1 MQGRKRPP
9 GNRIQAVRRSIPWR
23 GHGALSGPDFPTRVP
38 TVSSLDRFR
47 LWWQEYTG
55 EEETPFDGDTPAW
68 AVSLLLHVAVLL
80 SMALIG
86 LPRPAAKPR
95 PIAIVATE
103 PVETDVL
110 LDPPQELTVSVEPQ
124 PETGAQSDD
133 ALEMAQALA
142 PTIAEESI
150 VPVVAEHS
158 PTAEM
163 DLEAVDVIPTGLALS
178 ADIAVK
184 GDVGVG
190 TTGAS
195 GAVDRL
201 TVEIAASLEQRPTLI
216 CWVFDQ
222 SVSLAAQRKE
232 IAARLGRVFD
242 ELGMN
247 KSEANRPDLLNLV
260 FAYGK
265 GMQQLTEKPTPE
277 AATVVAAIENIAVD
291 DSGVEMTFSAIRAA
305 AERAKLLRIGPP
317 RRNVMIVAFT
327 DEVGNDQQFA
337 DQTAQVCRTQG
348 MPVYVVGVPAPFGM
362 AQVKMKFVE
371 FDPQYDGG
379 EEWAVVDQGPETLY
393 PEFVRIHP
401 REAEEPID
409 SGFGPFY
416 LSKLCAETGGI
427 YFAVHPNRGARGRVS
442 DAAVAPMASR
452 LRWFFAPDALKA
464 YRPDYV
470 AAAKIDQMIA
480 ANKAKKALVEAAR
493 SSQISP
499 MDAPRTTFPRVDDG
513 ALALLLADAQKGA
526 AKIQPKI
533 DALYGI
539 LAAGGADRSAIK
551 EKRWQAGYDLA
562 MGRILAVKIRTDAY
576 NIMLAQAKTGMK
588 FKNPKNDT
596 WVLEPSD
603 DVSATGSQT
612 DKLAKQCRD
621 YLERVVKEHPGTPW
635 AFLAGQELK
644 TPLGYAW
651 TETYTGVNRP
661 QMGNGGGG
669 GGGNPAD
676 DQARARLAPPKPKR
690 PLKNL

>member
-1 MQGRKRPP
+1 
-9 GNRIQAVRRSIPWR
+9 
-23 GHGALSGPDFPTRVP
+23 
-38 TVSSLDRFR
+38 VSSLDQVRR
-47 LWWQEYTG
+47 WWQQYTG

-68 AVSLLLHVAVLL
+68 AVSLVLHVTVLL
-80 SMALIG
+80 AMALVG
-86 LPRPAAKPR
+86 LPEPPAKPR
-95 PIAIVATE
+95 PISIVTTE

-110 LDPPQELTVSVEPQ
+110 LEPPQEISVSDTPQ
-124 PETGAQSDD
+124 EQAGAQSEH
-133 ALEMAQALA
+133 AQEMAQSQA
-142 PTIAEESI
+142 PEIAEESF
-150 VPVVAEHS
+150 VPVVFDDHPVAEEI
-158 PTAEM
+158 AEP
-163 DLEAVDVIPTGLALS
+163 VDADPTGLVLNT
-178 ADIAVK
+178 DITVK

-201 TVEIAASLEQRPTLI
+201 TVEIAAALEQRPTLV

-247 KSEANRPDLLNLV
+247 KSEANRPDLLNIV

-265 GMQQLTEKPTPE
+265 GMQQVTEKPTSE
-277 AATVVAAIENIAVD
+277 AADVVAAIENIVVD

-305 AERAKLLRIGPP
+305 AERAKVVRAGTP
-317 RRNVMIVAFT
+317 RRNVMIVVFT
-327 DEVGNDQQFA
+327 DEVGNDQQLA
-337 DQTAQVCRTQG
+337 DQTAQMCRTQG

-362 AQVKMKFVE
+362 REVKMKFVE
-371 FDPQYDGG
+371 FDPKYQGG
-379 EEWAVVDQGPETLY
+379 EQWAVVDQGPETLY

-409 SGFGPFY
+409 SGFGPFS

-427 YFAVHPNRGARGRVS
+427 YFAVHANRHAQGRVS
-442 DAAVAPMASR
+442 DDAVAPMASR
-452 LRWFFAPDALKA
+452 LRRFFDPVAMKN

-470 AAAKIDQMIA
+470 AAVKIEQMLA
-480 ANKAKKALVEAAR
+480 SNKAKKALVEAAR

-499 MDAPRTTFPRVDDG
+499 MESPQMTFPREDDG
-513 ALALLLADAQKGA
+513 ALALLLTEAQKMA
-526 AKIQPKI
+526 ARIAPKI

-539 LAAGGADRSAIK
+539 LAAGAADREKIE

-562 MGRILAVKIRTDAY
+562 MGRLLATKIRTDAY

-588 FKNPKNDT
+588 FKDPKNDT
-596 WVLEPSD
+596 WVLKPSH

-612 DKLAKQCRD
+612 DKLAKQCRT
-621 YLERVVKEHPGTPW
+621 YLERVVKDHPGTPW
-635 AFLAGQELK
+635 AFLAAEELK

-651 TETYTGVNRP
+651 SETYTGVNKP
-661 QMGNGGGG
+661 KMGDGGG
-669 GGGNPAD
+669 GGGNPIPAD
-676 DQARARLAPPKPKR
+676 DQARRLAPPKPAR

>member
-1 MQGRKRPP
+1 
-9 GNRIQAVRRSIPWR
+9 
-23 GHGALSGPDFPTRVP
+23 
-38 TVSSLDRFR
+38 VSSLDQVRR
-47 LWWQEYTG
+47 WWQEYTG

-68 AVSLLLHVAVLL
+68 AVSLVLHVTVLL
-80 SMALIG
+80 AMAVVG
-86 LPRPAAKPR
+86 LPEPRAKPR
-95 PIAIVATE
+95 PISIVATE
-103 PVETDVL
+103 PVETEVL
-110 LDPPQELTVSVEPQ
+110 LEPPQEISVSDTPQ
-124 PETGAQSDD
+124 EQAGAQSEH
-133 ALEMAQALA
+133 ALETAQSQA
-142 PTIAEESI
+142 PEIGEESI
-150 VPVVAEHS
+150 VPVEFDENPAAEQI
-158 PTAEM
+158 AETI
-163 DLEAVDVIPTGLALS
+163 DADPTGLVLNT
-178 ADIAVK
+178 DITVK

-201 TVEIAASLEQRPTLI
+201 TVEIAAALEQRPTLV

-247 KSEANRPDLLNLV
+247 KSQANRPDLMNIV

-265 GMQQLTEKPTPE
+265 GMQQVTEKPTSE
-277 AATVVAAIENIAVD
+277 AADVVAAIENIVVD

-305 AERAKLLRIGPP
+305 AERAKVVRAGTP
-317 RRNVMIVAFT
+317 RRNVMIVVFT
-327 DEVGNDQQFA
+327 DEIGNDQQLA
-337 DQTAQVCRTQG
+337 DQTAQMCRTQG

-362 AQVKMKFVE
+362 REVKMKFVE
-371 FDPQYDGG
+371 FDPQYAGG
-379 EEWAVVDQGPETLY
+379 EQWAVVDQGPETLY

-409 SGFGPFY
+409 SGFGPFS

-427 YFAVHPNRGARGRVS
+427 YFAVHANRHTQGRVS
-442 DAAVAPMASR
+442 DDAVAPMASR
-452 LRWFFAPDALKA
+452 LRRFFDPNAMKN

-470 AAAKIDQMIA
+470 AAAKIEQMLA

-499 MDAPRTTFPRVDDG
+499 MESPQMRFPREDDG
-513 ALALLLADAQKGA
+513 ALALLLAEAQKMA
-526 AKIQPKI
+526 ARIAPKI
-533 DALYGI
+533 DSLYGI
-539 LAAGGADRSAIK
+539 LAAGAADREKIQ

-562 MGRILAVKIRTDAY
+562 MGRLLAVKIRTDAY

-596 WVLEPSD
+596 WVLQPSH

-612 DKLAKQCRD
+612 DKLAKQCRT
-621 YLERVVKEHPGTPW
+621 YLERVVKDHPGTPW
-635 AFLAGQELK
+635 AFLAAEELK

-651 TETYTGVNRP
+651 NETYTGVNKP
-661 QMGNGGGG
+661 KMGDGGG
-669 GGGNPAD
+669 GGGNPRPAD
-676 DQARARLAPPKPKR
+676 DQARRLAPPKPAR

>member
-1 MQGRKRPP
+1 MP
-9 GNRIQAVRRSIPWR
+9 A
-23 GHGALSGPDFPTRVP
+23 
-38 TVSSLDRFR
+38 VSSLDRFR

-68 AVSLLLHVAVLL
+68 AVSLVLHVTVLL
-80 SMALIG
+80 AMALIG
-86 LPRPAAKPR
+86 LPVAPAKPR

-103 PVETDVL
+103 PVETEVL

-124 PETGAQSDD
+124 PEAGAQSDD
-133 ALEMAQALA
+133 ALEVAQALA

-150 VPVVAEHS
+150 VPEAVEDS
-158 PTAEM
+158 PTAEV
-163 DLEAVDVIPTGLALS
+163 DVELADVIPTGLQLDS
-178 ADIAVK
+178 DIAVK

-232 IAARLGRVFD
+232 IAARLDRVFD

-247 KSEANRPDLLNLV
+247 KSQANRPDLLNLV

-442 DAAVAPMASR
+442 DAAVAPMSSR
-452 LRWFFAPDALKA
+452 LRWFFEPDALKA

-470 AAAKIDQMIA
+470 AAAKINQMIA

-499 MDAPRTTFPRVDDG
+499 MDAPTMTFPRVDDG
-513 ALALLLADAQKGA
+513 ALALLLAEAQKGA

-533 DALYGI
+533 DALYGT
-539 LAAGGADRSAIK
+539 LAAGAADRGAIE

-562 MGRILAVKIRTDAY
+562 MGRVLAVKIRTDAY

-612 DKLAKQCRD
+612 DKLAKQCRT
-621 YLERVVKEHPGTPW
+621 YLERVVKDHPGTPW
-635 AFLAGQELK
+635 AYLAAEELR

-651 TETYTGVNRP
+651 TETYTGVNKP

-669 GGGNPAD
+669 GEGNPAD

>member
-1 MQGRKRPP
+1 MAGPGHRP
-9 GNRIQAVRRSIPWR
+9 
-23 GHGALSGPDFPTRVP
+23 ALEVPTRVL

-68 AVSLLLHVAVLL
+68 AVSLVLHVTVLL

-86 LPRPAAKPR
+86 LPRAPAKPQ

-103 PVETDVL
+103 PVEPEVL
-110 LDPPQELTVSVEPQ
+110 LDLPEELAVSVEPQ
-124 PETGAQSDD
+124 QEAGAQSKD
-133 ALEMAQALA
+133 ALEMAQSLA

-150 VPVVAEHS
+150 LPVVLEDNSAVE
-158 PTAEM
+158 T
-163 DLEAVDVIPTGLALS
+163 DLEPVDIDPTGLALT

-184 GDVGVG
+184 GDIGVG

-201 TVEIAASLEQRPTLI
+201 TVEIAASLEQRPTLV

-232 IAARLGRVFD
+232 IAARLSRVFA

-247 KSEANRPDLLNLV
+247 KSQANRPDLLNLV

-265 GMQQLTEKPTPE
+265 GMQQVIEKPTSE
-277 AATVVAAIENIAVD
+277 ADAVVAAIENISVD

-305 AERAKLLRIGPP
+305 AERAKPLRIGPP

-327 DEVGNDQQFA
+327 DEVGNDPQFA

-371 FDPQYDGG
+371 FDPRYDGG

-427 YFAVHPNRGARGRVS
+427 YFAVHANRNARGRVS

-452 LRWFFAPDALKA
+452 LRWFFEPEALKA

-470 AAAKIDQMIA
+470 AAAKIDQMIV
-480 ANKAKKALVEAAR
+480 ANKAKKALVDASR

-499 MDAPRTTFPRVDDG
+499 MDAPTMVFLRVDDG
-513 ALALLLADAQKGA
+513 ALALLLAEAQKGA

-533 DALYGI
+533 DALYGT
-539 LAAGGADRSAIK
+539 LAAGAADRDAIK

-562 MGRILAVKIRTDAY
+562 MGRVLAVKIRTDAY

-596 WVLEPSD
+596 WVLQPSD

-612 DKLAKQCRD
+612 DKLAKQCRT
-621 YLERVVKEHPGTPW
+621 YLERVVKDHPGTPW
-635 AFLAGQELK
+635 AFLATEELK

-651 TETYTGVNRP
+651 TETYTGVNKP
-661 QMGNGGGG
+661 SMGDGGG

-676 DQARARLAPPKPKR
+676 DQARARMAPPKPKR

>member
-1 MQGRKRPP
+1 M
-9 GNRIQAVRRSIPWR
+9 
-23 GHGALSGPDFPTRVP
+23 
-38 TVSSLDRFR
+38 SSLDQVRR
-47 LWWQEYTG
+47 WWQQYTG

-68 AVSLLLHVAVLL
+68 AVSLVLHVTVLL
-80 SMALIG
+80 AMALVG
-86 LPRPAAKPR
+86 LPEPPGKFR
-95 PIAIVATE
+95 PIPIVATE

-110 LDPPQELTVSVEPQ
+110 LEPPQEISVSDAPQ
-124 PETGAQSDD
+124 EQAGAQSEH
-133 ALEMAQALA
+133 AQEMAQSQA
-142 PTIAEESI
+142 PEVAEESF
-150 VPVVAEHS
+150 VPVVVDDDPAAEQI
-158 PTAEM
+158 AETI
-163 DLEAVDVIPTGLALS
+163 DADPTGLMLNT
-178 ADIAVK
+178 DITVK

-201 TVEIAASLEQRPTLI
+201 TVEIAAALEQRPTLV

-247 KSEANRPDLLNLV
+247 QSKANRPDLLNIV

-265 GMQQLTEKPTPE
+265 GMQQVTEKPTSE
-277 AATVVAAIENIAVD
+277 AADVVAAIENIVVD

-305 AERAKLLRIGPP
+305 AERAKVVRAGTP
-317 RRNVMIVAFT
+317 RRNVMIVVFT
-327 DEVGNDQQFA
+327 DEVGNDQQLA
-337 DQTAQVCRTQG
+337 DQTAQMCRIQG

-362 AQVKMKFVE
+362 REVKMKFVE
-371 FDPQYDGG
+371 FDPKYQGG
-379 EEWAVVDQGPETLY
+379 EQWAVVDQGPETLY

-409 SGFGPFY
+409 SGFGPFS

-427 YFAVHPNRGARGRVS
+427 YFAVHANRQTRGRVS
-442 DAAVAPMASR
+442 DDAVAPMASR
-452 LRWFFAPDALKA
+452 LRRFFDPNAMKN

-470 AAAKIDQMIA
+470 AAAKIEQMLA
-480 ANKAKKALVEAAR
+480 SNKAKKALVDAAR

-499 MDAPRTTFPRVDDG
+499 MEAPQMTFPREDDG
-513 ALALLLADAQKGA
+513 ALALLLAEAQKMA
-526 AKIQPKI
+526 ARIAPKI

-539 LAAGGADRSAIK
+539 LAAGAADRDKIE

-562 MGRILAVKIRTDAY
+562 MGRLLATKIRTDAY

-588 FKNPKNDT
+588 FKNSKNDT
-596 WVLEPSD
+596 WVLQPSD

-612 DKLAKQCRD
+612 DKLAKQCRM
-621 YLERVVKEHPGTPW
+621 YLERVVKDHPGTPW
-635 AFLAGQELK
+635 AFLAAEELK

-651 TETYTGVNRP
+651 SETYTGVNKP
-661 QMGNGGGG
+661 KMGNGGGG
-669 GGGNPAD
+669 GNPIPAD
-676 DQARARLAPPKPKR
+676 DQARRLAPPKPAR

>member
-1 MQGRKRPP
+1 MAGPGHRP
-9 GNRIQAVRRSIPWR
+9 
-23 GHGALSGPDFPTRVP
+23 ALEVPTRVL

-68 AVSLLLHVAVLL
+68 AVSLVLHVTVLL

-86 LPRPAAKPR
+86 LPRAPAKPQ

-103 PVETDVL
+103 PVEPEVL
-110 LDPPQELTVSVEPQ
+110 LDLPEELAVSVEPQ
-124 PETGAQSDD
+124 QEAGAQSKD
-133 ALEMAQALA
+133 ALEMAQSLA

-150 VPVVAEHS
+150 LPVVLEDNSAVE
-158 PTAEM
+158 T
-163 DLEAVDVIPTGLALS
+163 DLEPVDIDPTGLALT

-184 GDVGVG
+184 GDIGVG

-201 TVEIAASLEQRPTLI
+201 TVEIAASLEQRPTLV

-232 IAARLGRVFD
+232 IAARLSRVFA

-247 KSEANRPDLLNLV
+247 KSQANRPDLLNLV

-265 GMQQLTEKPTPE
+265 GMQQVIEKPTSE
-277 AATVVAAIENIAVD
+277 ADAVVAAIENISVD

-305 AERAKLLRIGPP
+305 AERAKPLRIGPP

-327 DEVGNDQQFA
+327 DEVGNDQQLA
-337 DQTAQVCRTQG
+337 NQTAQVCRNQG
-348 MPVYVVGVPAPFGM
+348 ISVYVVGVPAPFGM

-379 EEWAVVDQGPETLY
+379 EQWAVVDQGPETLY

-409 SGFGPFY
+409 SGFGPFH

-427 YFAVHPNRGARGRVS
+427 YFAVHANRGARGRVS

-452 LRWFFAPDALKA
+452 LRRFFESDALKA

-499 MDAPRTTFPRVDDG
+499 MDAPTMTFPRVDDG
-513 ALALLLADAQKGA
+513 ALALLLAEAQKGA

-533 DALYGI
+533 DALYGT
-539 LAAGGADRSAIK
+539 LAAGAADRGAIE

-562 MGRILAVKIRTDAY
+562 MGRVLAVKIRTDAY

-612 DKLAKQCRD
+612 DKLAKQCRT
-621 YLERVVKEHPGTPW
+621 YLERVVKDHPGTPW
-635 AFLAGQELK
+635 AYLAAEELR

-651 TETYTGVNRP
+651 TETYTGVNKP

-669 GGGNPAD
+669 GEGNPAD

>member
-1 MQGRKRPP
+1 M
-9 GNRIQAVRRSIPWR
+9 
-23 GHGALSGPDFPTRVP
+23 
-38 TVSSLDRFR
+38 SSLDQVRR
-47 LWWQEYTG
+47 WWQEYTG
-55 EEETPFDGDTPAW
+55 EEETPFDGDAPAW
-68 AVSLLLHVAVLL
+68 AVSLVLHVTVLL
-80 SMALIG
+80 AMAFVG
-86 LPRPAAKPR
+86 LPELPAKPR
-95 PIAIVATE
+95 PIPIVVTE

-110 LDPPQELTVSVEPQ
+110 LEPPQEISVSDTPQ
-124 PETGAQSDD
+124 EQAGAQSEH
-133 ALEMAQALA
+133 ALEMAQSQA
-142 PTIAEESI
+142 PEIAEESI
-150 VPVVAEHS
+150 VPVEFDENPAAEQI
-158 PTAEM
+158 AETI
-163 DLEAVDVIPTGLALS
+163 DADPTGLVLS
-178 ADIAVK
+178 TDITVK

-201 TVEIAASLEQRPTLI
+201 TVEIAASLEQRPTLV

-247 KSEANRPDLLNLV
+247 KSDANRPDLMNIV

-265 GMQQLTEKPTPE
+265 GMQQVTEKPTSE
-277 AATVVAAIENIAVD
+277 AADVVKAIENIVVD

-305 AERAKLLRIGPP
+305 AERAKVVRAGTP

-362 AQVKMKFVE
+362 REVKMKFVE
-371 FDPQYDGG
+371 FDPQYAGG
-379 EEWAVVDQGPETLY
+379 EQWAVVDQGPETLY

-409 SGFGPFY
+409 SGFGPFS

-427 YFAVHPNRGARGRVS
+427 YFAVHANRHTQGRVS
-442 DAAVAPMASR
+442 DDAVAPMASR
-452 LRWFFAPDALKA
+452 LRRFFDPSTMKN

-470 AAAKIDQMIA
+470 AAAKIEQNLA

-499 MDAPRTTFPRVDDG
+499 MESPQMTFPREDDG
-513 ALALLLADAQKGA
+513 ALALLFAEAQKMA
-526 AKIQPKI
+526 ARIAPKI

-539 LAAGGADRSAIK
+539 LAAGAADREKIQ

-562 MGRILAVKIRTDAY
+562 MGRLLAVKIRTDAY

-588 FKNPKNDT
+588 FKDPKHDT
-596 WVLEPSD
+596 WVLQPSH

-612 DKLAKQCRD
+612 DKLAKQCRT
-621 YLERVVKEHPGTPW
+621 YLERVVKDHPGTPW
-635 AFLAGQELK
+635 AFLAAEELK

-651 TETYTGVNRP
+651 SETYTGVNKP
-661 QMGNGGGG
+661 KMGDGGG
-669 GGGNPAD
+669 GGGNPRPAD
-676 DQARARLAPPKPKR
+676 DQARRLAPPKPAR

>member
-1 MQGRKRPP
+1 MP
-9 GNRIQAVRRSIPWR
+9 A
-23 GHGALSGPDFPTRVP
+23 
-38 TVSSLDRFR
+38 VSSLDRFR

-68 AVSLLLHVAVLL
+68 AVSLVLHVTVLL
-80 SMALIG
+80 AMALIG
-86 LPRPAAKPR
+86 LPVAPAKPR

-103 PVETDVL
+103 PVETEVL

-124 PETGAQSDD
+124 PEAGAQSDD
-133 ALEMAQALA
+133 ALEVAQALA

-150 VPVVAEHS
+150 VPEAVEDS
-158 PTAEM
+158 PTAEV
-163 DLEAVDVIPTGLALS
+163 DVELADVIPTGLQLDS
-178 ADIAVK
+178 DIAVK

-232 IAARLGRVFD
+232 IAARLDRVFD

-247 KSEANRPDLLNLV
+247 KSQANRPDLLNLV

-265 GMQQLTEKPTPE
+265 GMQQVIEKPTSD
-277 AATVVAAIENIAVD
+277 ADAVVAAIENIAVD
-291 DSGVEMTFSAIRAA
+291 DSGVEMTFAAIRAA

-317 RRNVMIVAFT
+317 RRHVMIVAFT
-327 DEVGNDQQFA
+327 DEVGNDPQLA

-348 MPVYVVGVPAPFGM
+348 IPVYVVGVPAPFGLP
-362 AQVKMKFVE
+362 QVKMKFVE

-379 EEWAVVDQGPETLY
+379 EQWAVVDQGPETLY

-442 DAAVAPMASR
+442 DAEVAPMASR
-452 LRWFFAPDALKA
+452 LRRFFAPDALKA

-470 AAAKIDQMIA
+470 AAVKIDQMIV

-499 MDAPRTTFPRVDDG
+499 MDAPTTTFPRVDDG
-513 ALALLLADAQKGA
+513 ALALLLAEAQKGA

-533 DALYGI
+533 DALYGT
-539 LAAGGADRSAIK
+539 LAAGAADRDAIK
-551 EKRWQAGYDLA
+551 EKRWQAGYDLS
-562 MGRILAVKIRTDAY
+562 MGRVLAVKIRTDAY

-612 DKLAKQCRD
+612 DKLAKQCRT
-621 YLERVVKEHPGTPW
+621 YLERVVKDHPGTPW
-635 AFLAGQELK
+635 AFLAGEELK

-651 TETYTGVNRP
+651 TETYTGVNKP
-661 QMGNGGGG
+661 QMGSGGGG

>member
-1 MQGRKRPP
+1 MAGPGHRP
-9 GNRIQAVRRSIPWR
+9 
-23 GHGALSGPDFPTRVP
+23 ALEVPTRVL

-68 AVSLLLHVAVLL
+68 AVSLALHVTVLL

-86 LPRPAAKPR
+86 LPRAPAKPQ

-103 PVETDVL
+103 PVEPEVL
-110 LDPPQELTVSVEPQ
+110 LDLPEELAVSVEPQ
-124 PETGAQSDD
+124 QEAGAQSKD
-133 ALEMAQALA
+133 ALEMAQSLA

-150 VPVVAEHS
+150 LPVVLEDNSAVE
-158 PTAEM
+158 T
-163 DLEAVDVIPTGLALS
+163 DLEPVDIDPTGLALT

-184 GDVGVG
+184 GDIGVG

-201 TVEIAASLEQRPTLI
+201 TVEIAASLEQRPTLV

-232 IAARLGRVFD
+232 IAARLSRVFV

-247 KSEANRPDLLNLV
+247 KSQANRPDLLNLV

-265 GMQQLTEKPTPE
+265 GMQQVIEKPTSE
-277 AATVVAAIENIAVD
+277 ADAVVAAIENISVD

-305 AERAKLLRIGPP
+305 AERAKPLRIGPP

-327 DEVGNDQQFA
+327 DEVGNDPQFA

-371 FDPQYDGG
+371 FDPRYDGG

-427 YFAVHPNRGARGRVS
+427 YFAVHANRNARGRVS

-452 LRWFFAPDALKA
+452 LRWFFEPEALKA

-470 AAAKIDQMIA
+470 AAAKIDQMIV
-480 ANKAKKALVEAAR
+480 ANKAKKALVDASR

-499 MDAPRTTFPRVDDG
+499 MDAPTMVFLRVDDG
-513 ALALLLADAQKGA
+513 ALALLLAEAQKGA

-533 DALYGI
+533 DALYGT
-539 LAAGGADRSAIK
+539 LAAGAADRDAIK

-562 MGRILAVKIRTDAY
+562 MGRVLAVKIRTDAY

-596 WVLEPSD
+596 WVLQPSD

-612 DKLAKQCRD
+612 DKLAKQCRT
-621 YLERVVKEHPGTPW
+621 YLERVVKDHPGTPW
-635 AFLAGQELK
+635 AFLATEELK

-651 TETYTGVNRP
+651 TETYTGVNKP
-661 QMGNGGGG
+661 SMGDGGG

-676 DQARARLAPPKPKR
+676 DQARARMAPPKPKR

>member
-1 MQGRKRPP
+1 MP
-9 GNRIQAVRRSIPWR
+9 A
-23 GHGALSGPDFPTRVP
+23 
-38 TVSSLDRFR
+38 VSSLDRFR

-68 AVSLLLHVAVLL
+68 AVSLVLHVTVLL
-80 SMALIG
+80 AMALIG
-86 LPRPAAKPR
+86 LPVAPAKPR

-103 PVETDVL
+103 PVETEVL

-124 PETGAQSDD
+124 PEAGAQSDD
-133 ALEMAQALA
+133 ALEVAQALA

-150 VPVVAEHS
+150 VPEAVEDS
-158 PTAEM
+158 PTAEV
-163 DLEAVDVIPTGLALS
+163 DVELADVIPTGLQLDS
-178 ADIAVK
+178 DIAVK

-232 IAARLGRVFD
+232 IAARLDRVFD

-247 KSEANRPDLLNLV
+247 KSQANRPDLLNLV

-265 GMQQLTEKPTPE
+265 GMQQVIEKPTSD
-277 AATVVAAIENIAVD
+277 ADAVVAAIENIAVD
-291 DSGVEMTFSAIRAA
+291 DSGVEMTFAAIRAA

-317 RRNVMIVAFT
+317 RRHVMIVAFT
-327 DEVGNDQQFA
+327 DEVGNDPQLA

-348 MPVYVVGVPAPFGM
+348 IPVYVVGVPAPFGLP
-362 AQVKMKFVE
+362 QVKMKFVE

-379 EEWAVVDQGPETLY
+379 EQWAVVDQGPETLY

-442 DAAVAPMASR
+442 DAEVAPMASR
-452 LRWFFAPDALKA
+452 LRRFFAPDALKA

-470 AAAKIDQMIA
+470 AAVKIDQMIV

-499 MDAPRTTFPRVDDG
+499 MDAPTTTFPRVDDG
-513 ALALLLADAQKGA
+513 ALALLLAEAQKGA

-533 DALYGI
+533 DALYGT
-539 LAAGGADRSAIK
+539 LAAGAADRDAIK
-551 EKRWQAGYDLA
+551 EKRWQAGYDLS
-562 MGRILAVKIRTDAY
+562 MGRVLAVKIRTDAY

-612 DKLAKQCRD
+612 DKLAKQCRT
-621 YLERVVKEHPGTPW
+621 YLERVVKDHPGTPW
-635 AFLAGQELK
+635 AFLAGEELK

-651 TETYTGVNRP
+651 TETYTGVNKP

>member
-1 MQGRKRPP
+1 
-9 GNRIQAVRRSIPWR
+9 
-23 GHGALSGPDFPTRVP
+23 VP
-38 TVSSLDRFR
+38 AVSSLDRFR

-68 AVSLLLHVAVLL
+68 AVSLVLHVTVLL
-80 SMALIG
+80 AMALIG
-86 LPRPAAKPR
+86 LPVAPAKPR

-103 PVETDVL
+103 PVETEVL

-124 PETGAQSDD
+124 PEAGAQSDD
-133 ALEMAQALA
+133 ALEVAQALA

-150 VPVVAEHS
+150 VPEAVEDS
-158 PTAEM
+158 PTAEV
-163 DLEAVDVIPTGLALS
+163 DVELADVIPTGLQLDS
-178 ADIAVK
+178 DIAVK

-232 IAARLGRVFD
+232 IAARLDRVFD

-247 KSEANRPDLLNLV
+247 KSQANRPDLLNLV

-265 GMQQLTEKPTPE
+265 GMQQVIEKPTSD
-277 AATVVAAIENIAVD
+277 ADAVVAAIENIAVD
-291 DSGVEMTFSAIRAA
+291 DSGVEMTFAAIRAA

-317 RRNVMIVAFT
+317 RRHVMIVAFT
-327 DEVGNDQQFA
+327 DEVGNDPQLA

-348 MPVYVVGVPAPFGM
+348 IPVYVVGVPAPFGLP
-362 AQVKMKFVE
+362 QVKMKFVE

-379 EEWAVVDQGPETLY
+379 EQWAVVDQGPETLY

-442 DAAVAPMASR
+442 DAEVAPMASR
-452 LRWFFAPDALKA
+452 LRRFFAPDALKA

-470 AAAKIDQMIA
+470 AAVKIDQMIV

-499 MDAPRTTFPRVDDG
+499 MDAPTTTFPRVDDG
-513 ALALLLADAQKGA
+513 ALALLLAEAQKGA

-533 DALYGI
+533 DALYGT
-539 LAAGGADRSAIK
+539 LAAGAADRDAIK
-551 EKRWQAGYDLA
+551 EKRWQAGYDLS
-562 MGRILAVKIRTDAY
+562 MGRVLAVKIRTDAY

-612 DKLAKQCRD
+612 DKLAKQCRT
-621 YLERVVKEHPGTPW
+621 YLERVVKDHPGTPW
-635 AFLAGQELK
+635 AFLAGEELK

-651 TETYTGVNRP
+651 TETYTGVNKP

>member
-1 MQGRKRPP
+1 
-9 GNRIQAVRRSIPWR
+9 
-23 GHGALSGPDFPTRVP
+23 
-38 TVSSLDRFR
+38 VSSLDRFR

-68 AVSLLLHVAVLL
+68 AVSLVLHVAVLL

-86 LPRPAAKPR
+86 LPVAPAKPR

-103 PVETDVL
+103 PIETEVL
-110 LDPPQELTVSVEPQ
+110 LDPPQDLTISVEPQ
-124 PETGAQSDD
+124 QEAGAQSEH
-133 ALEMAQALA
+133 ALEMAQSLA

-150 VPVVAEHS
+150 VTDVVENDPAADMELEPVV
-158 PTAEM
+158 
-163 DLEAVDVIPTGLALS
+163 DIPTGLELS

-184 GDVGVG
+184 GDIGVG

-232 IAARLGRVFD
+232 IAARLDRVFD

-265 GMQQLTEKPTPE
+265 GMQQITEKPTPE
-277 AATVVAAIENIAVD
+277 AGAVVAAIENIAVD

-305 AERAKLLRIGPP
+305 AERAKPLRSGPP

-327 DEVGNDQQFA
+327 DEVGNDQQLA
-337 DQTAQVCRTQG
+337 DQTAQVCRNQG
-348 MPVYVVGVPAPFGM
+348 IPVHVVGVPAPFGM
-362 AQVKMKFVE
+362 KQVKVKFIE
-371 FDPQYDGG
+371 FDPKYDGG
-379 EEWAVVDQGPETLY
+379 EQWPVVDQGPETLY

-409 SGFGPFY
+409 SGFGPFH

-427 YFAVHPNRGARGRVS
+427 YFAVHANRSAAGRVS

-452 LRWFFAPDALKA
+452 LRRFFAPDALKA
-464 YRPDYV
+464 YRPDYL

-499 MDAPRTTFPRVDDG
+499 MDAPTMTFPRVDDG
-513 ALALLLADAQKGA
+513 ALALLLAEAQKGA

-533 DALYGI
+533 DALYGT
-539 LAAGGADRSAIK
+539 LAAGAADRDAIK

-562 MGRILAVKIRTDAY
+562 MGRVLAVKIRTDAY

-612 DKLAKQCRD
+612 DKLAKQCRT
-621 YLERVVKEHPGTPW
+621 YLERVVKDHPGTPW
-635 AFLAGQELK
+635 AYLAAEELK

-651 TETYTGVNRP
+651 SETYTGVNNRSIRA
-661 QMGNGGGG
+661 GGAGGGA
-669 GGGNPAD
+669 GNPTD
-676 DQARARLAPPKPKR
+676 DQARTRLAPPKPKR
-690 PLKNL
+690 PLKHL

>member
-1 MQGRKRPP
+1 MAGPGHRP
-9 GNRIQAVRRSIPWR
+9 
-23 GHGALSGPDFPTRVP
+23 ALEVPTRVL

-68 AVSLLLHVAVLL
+68 AVSLVLHVTVLL

-86 LPRPAAKPR
+86 LPRAPAKPQ

-103 PVETDVL
+103 PVEPEVL
-110 LDPPQELTVSVEPQ
+110 LDLPEELAVSVEPQ
-124 PETGAQSDD
+124 QEAGAQSKD
-133 ALEMAQALA
+133 ALEMAQSLA

-150 VPVVAEHS
+150 LPVVLEDNSAVE
-158 PTAEM
+158 T
-163 DLEAVDVIPTGLALS
+163 DLEPVDIDPTGLALT

-184 GDVGVG
+184 GDIGVG

-201 TVEIAASLEQRPTLI
+201 TVEIAASLEQRPTLV

-232 IAARLGRVFD
+232 IAARLSRVFA

-247 KSEANRPDLLNLV
+247 KSQANRPDLLNLV

-265 GMQQLTEKPTPE
+265 GMQQVIEKPTSE
-277 AATVVAAIENIAVD
+277 ADAVVAAIENISVD

-305 AERAKLLRIGPP
+305 AERAKPLRIGPP

-327 DEVGNDQQFA
+327 DEVGNDPQFA

-371 FDPQYDGG
+371 FDPRYDGG

-442 DAAVAPMASR
+442 DAEVAPMASR
-452 LRWFFAPDALKA
+452 LRRFFAPDALKA

-470 AAAKIDQMIA
+470 AAVKIDQMIV
-480 ANKAKKALVEAAR
+480 ANKAKKALVDASR

-499 MDAPRTTFPRVDDG
+499 MDAPTMVFLRVDDG
-513 ALALLLADAQKGA
+513 ALALLLAEAQKGA

-533 DALYGI
+533 DALYGT
-539 LAAGGADRSAIK
+539 LAAGAADRDAIK

-562 MGRILAVKIRTDAY
+562 MGRVLAVKIRTDAY

-596 WVLEPSD
+596 WVLQPSD

-612 DKLAKQCRD
+612 DKLAKQCRT
-621 YLERVVKEHPGTPW
+621 YLERVVKDHPGTPW
-635 AFLAGQELK
+635 AFLATEELK

-651 TETYTGVNRP
+651 TETYTGVNKP
-661 QMGNGGGG
+661 SMGDGGG

-676 DQARARLAPPKPKR
+676 DQARARMAPPKPKR

>member
-1 MQGRKRPP
+1 MAGP
-9 GNRIQAVRRSIPWR
+9 GHQP
-23 GHGALSGPDFPTRVP
+23 GPNVPTRVL

-55 EEETPFDGDTPAW
+55 EEETPFDGDAPAW
-68 AVSLLLHVAVLL
+68 AVSLVLHVTVLL

-86 LPRPAAKPR
+86 LPGTPAKPR

-103 PVETDVL
+103 PVETEVL
-110 LDPPQELTVSVEPQ
+110 LDPPQELTVSAEPQ
-124 PETGAQSDD
+124 EEAGAQSED
-133 ALEMAQALA
+133 ALEMAQSLA

-150 VPVVAEHS
+150 VPVAVEDNPAAEIN
-158 PTAEM
+158 
-163 DLEAVDVIPTGLALS
+163 LEAGDVLPTGLELDS
-178 ADIAVK
+178 DIAVK

-247 KSEANRPDLLNLV
+247 KSRANRPDLLNIV

-265 GMQQLTEKPTPE
+265 GMQQVIEKPTSE
-277 AATVVAAIENIAVD
+277 TDAVVAAIENIVVD

-305 AERAKLLRIGPP
+305 AERAKPLRIGPP

-327 DEVGNDQQFA
+327 DEVGNDQQLA
-337 DQTAQVCRTQG
+337 NQTAQVCRNQG
-348 MPVYVVGVPAPFGM
+348 ISVYVVGVPAPFGM

-379 EEWAVVDQGPETLY
+379 EQWAVVDQGPETLY

-409 SGFGPFY
+409 SGFGPFH

-427 YFAVHPNRGARGRVS
+427 YFAVHANRGARGRVS

-452 LRWFFAPDALKA
+452 LRRFFESDALKA

-499 MDAPRTTFPRVDDG
+499 MDAPTMTFPRVDDG
-513 ALALLLADAQKGA
+513 ALALLLAEAQKGA

-533 DALYGI
+533 DALYGT
-539 LAAGGADRSAIK
+539 LAAGAADRGAIE

-562 MGRILAVKIRTDAY
+562 MGRVLAVKIRTDAY

-612 DKLAKQCRD
+612 DKLAKQCRT
-621 YLERVVKEHPGTPW
+621 YLERVVKDHPGTPW
-635 AFLAGQELK
+635 AYLAAEELR

-651 TETYTGVNRP
+651 TETYTGVNKP

-669 GGGNPAD
+669 GEGNPAD

>member
-1 MQGRKRPP
+1 M
-9 GNRIQAVRRSIPWR
+9 
-23 GHGALSGPDFPTRVP
+23 
-38 TVSSLDRFR
+38 SSLDQVRR
-47 LWWQEYTG
+47 WWQQYTG

-68 AVSLLLHVAVLL
+68 AVSLVLHVTVLL
-80 SMALIG
+80 AMALVG
-86 LPRPAAKPR
+86 LPEPPAKPR
-95 PIAIVATE
+95 PISIVTTE

-110 LDPPQELTVSVEPQ
+110 LEPPQEISVSDTPQ
-124 PETGAQSDD
+124 EQAGAQSEH
-133 ALEMAQALA
+133 AQEMAQSQA
-142 PTIAEESI
+142 PEIAEESF
-150 VPVVAEHS
+150 VPVVFDDHPVAEEI
-158 PTAEM
+158 AEP
-163 DLEAVDVIPTGLALS
+163 VDADPTGLVLNT
-178 ADIAVK
+178 DITVK

-201 TVEIAASLEQRPTLI
+201 TVEIAAALEQRPTLV

-247 KSEANRPDLLNLV
+247 KSEANRPDLLNIV

-265 GMQQLTEKPTPE
+265 GMQQVTEKPTSE
-277 AATVVAAIENIAVD
+277 AADVVAAIENIVVD

-305 AERAKLLRIGPP
+305 AERAKVVRAGTP
-317 RRNVMIVAFT
+317 RRNVMIVVFT
-327 DEVGNDQQFA
+327 DEVGNDQQLA
-337 DQTAQVCRTQG
+337 DQTAQMCRTQG

-362 AQVKMKFVE
+362 REVKMKFVE
-371 FDPQYDGG
+371 FDPKYQGG
-379 EEWAVVDQGPETLY
+379 EQWAVVDQGPETLY

-409 SGFGPFY
+409 SGFGPFS

-427 YFAVHPNRGARGRVS
+427 YFAVHANRHAQGRVS
-442 DAAVAPMASR
+442 DDAVAPMASR
-452 LRWFFAPDALKA
+452 LRRFFDPVAMKN

-470 AAAKIDQMIA
+470 AAVKIEQMLA
-480 ANKAKKALVEAAR
+480 SNKAKKALVEAAR

-499 MDAPRTTFPRVDDG
+499 MESPQMTFPREDDG
-513 ALALLLADAQKGA
+513 ALALLLTEAQKMA
-526 AKIQPKI
+526 ARIAPKI

-539 LAAGGADRSAIK
+539 LAAGAADREKIE

-562 MGRILAVKIRTDAY
+562 MGRLLATKIRTDAY

-588 FKNPKNDT
+588 FKDPKNDT
-596 WVLEPSD
+596 WVLKPSH

-612 DKLAKQCRD
+612 AKLAKQCRT
-621 YLERVVKEHPGTPW
+621 YLERMVKDHPGTPW
-635 AFLAGQELK
+635 AFLAAEELK

-651 TETYTGVNRP
+651 SETYTGVNKP
-661 QMGNGGGG
+661 KMGDGGG
-669 GGGNPAD
+669 GGGNPIPAD
-676 DQARARLAPPKPKR
+676 DQARRLAPPKPAR

>member
-1 MQGRKRPP
+1 MAGPGHRP
-9 GNRIQAVRRSIPWR
+9 
-23 GHGALSGPDFPTRVP
+23 ALEVPTRVL

-68 AVSLLLHVAVLL
+68 AVSLALHVAVLL

-86 LPRPAAKPR
+86 LPRAPAKPQ

-103 PVETDVL
+103 PVEPEVL
-110 LDPPQELTVSVEPQ
+110 LDLPEELAVSVEPQ
-124 PETGAQSDD
+124 QEAGAQSKD
-133 ALEMAQALA
+133 ALEMAQSLA

-150 VPVVAEHS
+150 VPVVLEDNSAVE
-158 PTAEM
+158 T
-163 DLEAVDVIPTGLALS
+163 DLEPVDIDPTGLALT

-184 GDVGVG
+184 GDIGVG

-201 TVEIAASLEQRPTLI
+201 TVEIAASLEQRPTLV

-232 IAARLGRVFD
+232 IAARLSRVFA

-247 KSEANRPDLLNLV
+247 KSQANRPDLLNLV

-265 GMQQLTEKPTPE
+265 GMQQVIEKPTSE
-277 AATVVAAIENIAVD
+277 ADAVVAAIENISVD

-305 AERAKLLRIGPP
+305 AERAKPLRIGPP

-327 DEVGNDQQFA
+327 DEVGNDPQFA

-371 FDPQYDGG
+371 FDPRYDGG

-427 YFAVHPNRGARGRVS
+427 YFAVHANRNARGRVS

-452 LRWFFAPDALKA
+452 LRWFFEPEALKA

-470 AAAKIDQMIA
+470 AAAKIDQMIV
-480 ANKAKKALVEAAR
+480 ANKAKKALVDASR

-499 MDAPRTTFPRVDDG
+499 MDAPTMVFPRVDDG
-513 ALALLLADAQKGA
+513 ALALLLAEAQKGA

-533 DALYGI
+533 DALYGT
-539 LAAGGADRSAIK
+539 LVAGAADRDAIK

-562 MGRILAVKIRTDAY
+562 MGRVLAVKIRTDAY

-612 DKLAKQCRD
+612 DKLAKQCRT
-621 YLERVVKEHPGTPW
+621 YLERVVKDHPGTPW
-635 AFLAGQELK
+635 AFLAGEELK

-651 TETYTGVNRP
+651 TETYTGVNKP
-661 QMGNGGGG
+661 SMGDGGG

-676 DQARARLAPPKPKR
+676 DQARARMAPPKPKR

>member
-1 MQGRKRPP
+1 MP
-9 GNRIQAVRRSIPWR
+9 A
-23 GHGALSGPDFPTRVP
+23 
-38 TVSSLDRFR
+38 VSSLDRFR

-68 AVSLLLHVAVLL
+68 AVSLVLHVTVLL
-80 SMALIG
+80 AMALIG
-86 LPRPAAKPR
+86 LPVAPAKPR
-95 PIAIVATE
+95 PISIVATE
-103 PVETDVL
+103 PVETEVL
-110 LDPPQELTVSVEPQ
+110 LDPPPEITVSVEPQ
-124 PETGAQSDD
+124 PEVGAQSED
-133 ALEMAQALA
+133 ALEMAQSLA

-150 VPVVAEHS
+150 LPVVAEDN
-158 PTAEM
+158 PTAEI
-163 DLEAVDVIPTGLALS
+163 DLEPIDVIPTGLALS

-201 TVEIAASLEQRPTLI
+201 TVEIAASLEQRPTLV

-232 IAARLGRVFD
+232 IAARLSRVFD

-247 KSEANRPDLLNLV
+247 KSQANRPDLLHLV
-260 FAYGK
+260 FSYGK
-265 GMQQLTEKPTPE
+265 GMQQVVEKPTAE
-277 AATVVAAIENIAVD
+277 AAAVVAAIENIAVD

-305 AERAKLLRIGPP
+305 AERAKPLRSGSP

-327 DEVGNDQQFA
+327 DEVGNDQQLA
-337 DQTAQVCRTQG
+337 DQTALVCRNQG
-348 MPVYVVGVPAPFGM
+348 IPVYVVGVPAPFGM

-379 EEWAVVDQGPETLY
+379 EQWAVVDQGPETLY

-409 SGFGPFY
+409 SGFGPFH

-452 LRWFFAPDALKA
+452 LRWFFASDALKA

-470 AAAKIDQMIA
+470 AAAKIDQMIV

-499 MDAPRTTFPRVDDG
+499 MDAPTMTFPRVDDG
-513 ALALLLADAQKGA
+513 GLALLLAEAQKGA

-533 DALYGI
+533 DALYGT
-539 LAAGGADRSAIK
+539 LAAGAADRDAIK

-562 MGRILAVKIRTDAY
+562 MGRVLALKIRTDAY
-576 NIMLAQAKTGMK
+576 NITLAQAKTGMK

-612 DKLAKQCRD
+612 DKLAKQCRT
-621 YLERVVKEHPGTPW
+621 YLERVVKDHPGTPW
-635 AFLAGQELK
+635 AFLAAEELK

-651 TETYTGVNRP
+651 TETYTGVNKP
-661 QMGNGGGG
+661 QMATGGG

>member
-1 MQGRKRPP
+1 MAGP
-9 GNRIQAVRRSIPWR
+9 GHQP
-23 GHGALSGPDFPTRVP
+23 GPNVPTRVL

-55 EEETPFDGDTPAW
+55 EEETPFDGDAPAW
-68 AVSLLLHVAVLL
+68 AVSLVLHVTVLL

-86 LPRPAAKPR
+86 LPGTPAKPR

-103 PVETDVL
+103 PVETEVL
-110 LDPPQELTVSVEPQ
+110 LDPPQELTVSAEPQ
-124 PETGAQSDD
+124 EEAGAQSED
-133 ALEMAQALA
+133 ALEMAQSLA

-150 VPVVAEHS
+150 VPVAVEDNPAAEIN
-158 PTAEM
+158 
-163 DLEAVDVIPTGLALS
+163 LEAGDVLPTGLELDS
-178 ADIAVK
+178 DIAVK

-247 KSEANRPDLLNLV
+247 KSRANRPDLLNIV

-265 GMQQLTEKPTPE
+265 GMQQVIEKPTSE
-277 AATVVAAIENIAVD
+277 TDAVVAAIENIVVD

-305 AERAKLLRIGPP
+305 AERAKPLRIGPP
-317 RRNVMIVAFT
+317 KRNVMIVAFT
-327 DEVGNDQQFA
+327 DEVGNDQQLA
-337 DQTAQVCRTQG
+337 DQTAQFCRSQG

-362 AQVKMKFVE
+362 REVKMKFVE

-379 EEWAVVDQGPETLY
+379 EQWAVVDQGPETLY

-409 SGFGPFY
+409 SGFGPFH

-427 YFAVHPNRGARGRVS
+427 YFAVHANRGARGRVN

-452 LRWFFAPDALKA
+452 LRWFFEPDALKA

-470 AAAKIDQMIA
+470 AAAKINQMIA

-499 MDAPRTTFPRVDDG
+499 MDAPTMTFPRVDDG
-513 ALALLLADAQKGA
+513 ALALLLAEAQKGA

-533 DALYGI
+533 DALYGT
-539 LAAGGADRSAIK
+539 LAAGAADRGAIE

-562 MGRILAVKIRTDAY
+562 MGRVLAVKIRTDAY

-612 DKLAKQCRD
+612 DKLAKQCRT
-621 YLERVVKEHPGTPW
+621 YLERVVKDHPGTPW
-635 AFLAGQELK
+635 AFLAAKELK

-651 TETYTGVNRP
+651 TETYTGVNKP
-661 QMGNGGGG
+661 QTGDGGGG